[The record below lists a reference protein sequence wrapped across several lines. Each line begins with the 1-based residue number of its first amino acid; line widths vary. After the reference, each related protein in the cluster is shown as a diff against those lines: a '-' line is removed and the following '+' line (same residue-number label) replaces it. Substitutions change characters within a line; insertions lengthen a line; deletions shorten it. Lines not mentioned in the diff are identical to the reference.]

1 MSKSKTVNT
10 FCLISTILLVAT
22 TLFAVILLVSGKI
35 ASALSYDNSGSL
47 GEGIGMACAAV
58 FCTFF
63 VLFAVVAH
71 LAAATVSVVALVTSR
86 KRAVLAVSSVV
97 SVLLC
102 VFAAVLFVSSTTLV
116 FQTIN
121 KVNRADAILVLSCF
135 LLSIIADLFS
145 VATNIAGLVIK
156 NKEISKKRKAEKQAS
171 SDNNN
176 KTDDKTDDKNAV
188 CNNADNKDDK

>member
-35 ASALSYDNSGSL
+35 VSALSSDNSGSL

-71 LAAATVSVVALVTSR
+71 LAAATVSVVALATSR
-86 KRAVLAVSSVV
+86 KRAVLAVSSAV

-102 VFAAVLFVSSTTLV
+102 VFAAVLFVSSSTLV
-116 FQTIN
+116 FQNIN
-121 KVNRADAILVLSCF
+121 KVNRFDAVLVLSCF
-135 LLSIIADLFS
+135 LLSIVADLFS
-145 VATNIAGLVIK
+145 VAANVAGLVIK

-171 SDNNN
+171 LAENN
-176 KTDDKTDDKNAV
+176 KTDENNVV
-188 CNNADNKDDK
+188 CDSADNKENK

>member
-35 ASALSYDNSGSL
+35 SSALSSDSNGSL

-86 KRAVLAVSSVV
+86 KRAVLAISSVV

-102 VFAAVLFVSSTTLV
+102 VFAAVLFVSSATLV
-116 FQTIN
+116 FQAIN
-121 KVNRADAILVLSCF
+121 KINQSDAVLVLTCF
-135 LLSIIADLFS
+135 FLSIIADVFS
-145 VATNIAGLVIK
+145 AATNIAGLVIK
-156 NKEISKKRKAEKQAS
+156 NKEIAKKRKEEKLANQTE
-171 SDNNN
+171 NNN
-176 KTDDKTDDKNAV
+176 TPEKNAICSGTDNV
-188 CNNADNKDDK
+188 DNKKDK

>member
-35 ASALSYDNSGSL
+35 SSALSSDSNGSL

-102 VFAAVLFVSSTTLV
+102 VFAAVLFVSSVTLV
-116 FQTIN
+116 FQSIN
-121 KVNRADAILVLSCF
+121 KINRSDAVLVLACFFLSILADA
-135 LLSIIADLFS
+135 FS

-156 NKEISKKRKAEKQAS
+156 NKEIAKKRKEEKLAKQTE
-171 SDNNN
+171 NNN
-176 KTDDKTDDKNAV
+176 VSGKNAI
-188 CNNADNKDDK
+188 CSGADNVDNKNDK

>member
-35 ASALSYDNSGSL
+35 SSALSSDSNGSL

-86 KRAVLAVSSVV
+86 KRAVLAISSVV

-102 VFAAVLFVSSTTLV
+102 VFAAVLFVSSATLV
-116 FQTIN
+116 FQAIN
-121 KVNRADAILVLSCF
+121 KINQSDAVLVLTCF
-135 LLSIIADLFS
+135 FLSIIADVFS
-145 VATNIAGLVIK
+145 AATNIAGLVIK
-156 NKEISKKRKAEKQAS
+156 NKEIAKKRKEEKLANQTE
-171 SDNNN
+171 NNN
-176 KTDDKTDDKNAV
+176 TSEKNAICSGTDNV
-188 CNNADNKDDK
+188 DNKKDK